1 MPKAK
6 TSTAEEIKEEAAEQK
21 EEKKELG
28 NLMYVG
34 PTIPGIGIQNR
45 VYTEIPE
52 DAAAACKEV
61 PEIRNLFI
69 PIIKY
74 PAAEQMLRTGKGY
87 IFSAYKKAL
96 EYKENKEKGGK

>member
-1 MPKAK
+1 MAKAK
-6 TSTAEEIKEEAAEQK
+6 TSTAEEVRETVEAEKEV
-21 EEKKELG
+21 KKEPEK
-28 NLMYVG
+28 LMYVG

-52 DAAAACKEV
+52 DAEEVCKEV
-61 PEIRNLFI
+61 PEMRNLFI

-87 IFSAYKKAL
+87 ITSAYKKAL
-96 EYKENKEKGGK
+96 EYKENKGKGGK

>member
-1 MPKAK
+1 MAKAK
-6 TSTAEEIKEEAAEQK
+6 TSTAEEGKEAAAV
-21 EEKKELG
+21 EEKIKKEPER
-28 NLMYVG
+28 LMYVG

-52 DAAAACKEV
+52 AAATACKEV
-61 PEIRNLFI
+61 PEMRNLFI
-69 PIIKY
+69 PILKY

-96 EYKENKEKGGK
+96 EYKENKEGGK

>member
-1 MPKAK
+1 MAKVK
-6 TSTAEEIKEEAAEQK
+6 TSTAETAEKAEEAAAAEK
-21 EEKKELG
+21 EVKKEPE

-34 PTIPGIGIQNR
+34 PTIPGIGIQNT
-45 VYTEIPE
+45 VYTEIP
-52 DAAAACKEV
+52 AAAMEVCKEV
-61 PEIRNLFI
+61 PEMRNLFI

-96 EYKENKEKGGK
+96 EYKEKGGR